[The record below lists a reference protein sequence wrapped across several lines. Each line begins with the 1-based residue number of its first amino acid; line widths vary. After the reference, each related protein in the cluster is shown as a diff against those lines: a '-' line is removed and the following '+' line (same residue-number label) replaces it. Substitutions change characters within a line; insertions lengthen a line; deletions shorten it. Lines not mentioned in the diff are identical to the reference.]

1 MGPPQPSCNS
11 TLRPPKPKNITHI
24 QFDTMYAHPNPKPRA
39 NPNPNPRAIPN
50 PNGRPIPNPDLTR
63 YAASARES
71 EIKFFVVDVPREV
84 YFFKVVV
91 VPLTGD
97 PDIYISFDTRTPTGA
112 NYTFMQDL
120 P

>member
-1 MGPPQPSCNS
+1 M
-11 TLRPPKPKNITHI
+11 
-24 QFDTMYAHPNPKPRA
+24 
-39 NPNPNPRAIPN
+39 
-50 PNGRPIPNPDLTR
+50 

-84 YFFKVVV
+84 YFFKVRASNPDPNPDPDPDPNPNFYPNRYANLYPNPSFSQVVV

>member
-24 QFDTMYAHPNPKPRA
+24 QFDTMYAHPNP
-39 NPNPNPRAIPN
+39 NPRAIPN
-50 PNGRPIPNPDLTR
+50 PNRRPIPNPNLTR

-84 YFFKVVV
+84 YFFKVRVRV
-91 VPLTGD
+91 RIRVRVRGGGRAHERLLLQG
-97 PDIYISFDTRTPTGA
+97 
-112 NYTFMQDL
+112 
-120 P
+120 

>member
-1 MGPPQPSCNS
+1 MGPPQRSCNS

-24 QFDTMYAHPNPKPRA
+24 QFDTM
-39 NPNPNPRAIPN
+39 
-50 PNGRPIPNPDLTR
+50 

-84 YFFKVVV
+84 YFFKVRASNPDPNPDPDPDPNPNFYPNPSFSQVVV

>member
-1 MGPPQPSCNS
+1 M
-11 TLRPPKPKNITHI
+11 
-24 QFDTMYAHPNPKPRA
+24 
-39 NPNPNPRAIPN
+39 
-50 PNGRPIPNPDLTR
+50 

-84 YFFKVVV
+84 YFFKVAA

-120 P
+120 LTPNPNPNPNPNPDPNPNPNPNPDTNYAFMVRYGRRRRVPAGAQQLPHSNPSPSPSPQP